1 MVEATLAAVIKVPL
15 RLFMLT
21 FIVYAGICAISMYQE
36 SVIKALYGGSS
47 KHELITI
54 TYGG

>member
-1 MVEATLAAVIKVPL
+1 MVEATLATVIKVPL

-47 KHELITI
+47 KHELVTI